1 MVEESA
7 AELNGNKAD
16 FYTRSNA
23 EKAEACARD
32 AMAWAHQARQLASQ
46 VLPDIGVLGKQ
57 PNDIGARATAIATAA
72 STLALLAHYYQVE
85 VGNGYDDNLRG
96 GGTIMF
102 GGMYDD
108 DE

>member
-32 AMAWAHQARQLASQ
+32 AMAWAHQARQLAAQ
-46 VLPDIGVLGKQ
+46 VLPDIGMLSRP
-57 PNDIGARATAIATAA
+57 PNDVGARATAIAMTA
-72 STLALLAHYYQVE
+72 STLALLAHYYQAE
-85 VGNGYDDNLRG
+85 VSNGY
-96 GGTIMF
+96 
-102 GGMYDD
+102 
-108 DE
+108 EE